1 MNGWVFYDG
10 TCAICRGGVKRFS
23 FLMRRA
29 RFECADMQEE
39 CVKEKMNITN
49 IEEIDEMRILT
60 KDGVMIEGVDG
71 ILHVAKYVWWTWPMW
86 FLSKIP
92 PIGWLMKTVY
102 RKVAQNRHKF

>member
-1 MNGWVFYDG
+1 
-10 TCAICRGGVKRFS
+10 
-23 FLMRRA
+23 
-29 RFECADMQEE
+29 MQEE
-39 CVKEKMNITN
+39 WVKEKMNIAN

-71 ILHVAKYVWWTWPMW
+71 ILHVAKYVWGTWPMW

-102 RKVAQNRHKF
+102 RKVAQNRHRF

>member
-29 RFECADMQEE
+29 HFECADMQEE
-39 CVKEKMNITN
+39 WVKEKMNITN

-71 ILHVAKYVWWTWPMW
+71 ILHVAKYVWWTWPLW
-86 FLSKIP
+86 FLSNIP
-92 PIGWLMKTVY
+92 PIGWLMNSV
-102 RKVAQNRHKF
+102 

>member
-10 TCAICRGGVKRFS
+10 TCAICSEGVRRFE

-29 RFECADMQEE
+29 QFECADMQEE
-39 CVKEKMNITN
+39 WVKEKMNIMN
-49 IEEIDEMRILT
+49 IEDIKEMRILT
-60 KDGVMIEGVDG
+60 KDGLMIEGVDG

-86 FLSKIP
+86 LLSRIP
-92 PIGWLMKTVY
+92 PLGWLMKTVY

>member
-39 CVKEKMNITN
+39 WVKEKMNITN
-49 IEEIDEMRILT
+49 IEEINEMRILT

-92 PIGWLMKTVY
+92 PIGWLMKVVY
-102 RKVAQNRHKF
+102 RNVAQNRHKF

>member
-1 MNGWVFYDG
+1 MNGWFFYDG

-39 CVKEKMNITN
+39 WVKEKMNITN
-49 IEEIDEMRILT
+49 IEEINEMRILT

>member
-10 TCAICRGGVKRFS
+10 TCAICKGGVKRFG

-29 RFECADMQEE
+29 KFECADMQEE
-39 CVKEKMNITN
+39 WVKEKMNITN
-49 IEEIDEMRILT
+49 IEDIDEMRILT

-92 PIGWLMKTVY
+92 PIGWLMKVVY
-102 RKVAQNRHKF
+102 RNVAQNRHKF

>member
-1 MNGWVFYDG
+1 
-10 TCAICRGGVKRFS
+10 
-23 FLMRRA
+23 
-29 RFECADMQEE
+29 MQEE
-39 CVKEKMNITN
+39 WVKEKMNIAN

-102 RKVAQNRHKF
+102 RKVAQNRHRF

>member
-10 TCAICRGGVKRFS
+10 TCAICRRGVRRFE

-29 RFECADMQEE
+29 QFECADMQEE
-39 CVKEKMNITN
+39 WVKEKMNITN
-49 IEEIDEMRILT
+49 IEDVDEMRILT
-60 KDGVMIEGVDG
+60 KDGLMIEGVDG
-71 ILHVAKYVWWTWPMW
+71 ILHVAKYVWWTWPIW
-86 FLSKIP
+86 VLSKIP